1 MAEDINKNYAFQQE
15 EQSDINFSDIWG
27 MIWGYRWWY
36 VLTLAICIVCAA
48 FYLYKTPSTYSR
60 SAKIII
66 NEDAQDATLRDIA
79 NISGFAGQG
88 SSVNVNNE
96 VEAFSSPDLMKT
108 VVERLGLQTS
118 YVEHQFMREREFYN
132 NSPIEL
138 SIIEP
143 LVMSSF
149 SFVVEKGK
157 DSTFVLTDFTI
168 GPDKLKKTTIE
179 GALGD
184 TLSTPVGSIAIMP
197 SIYADNWNDDITVS
211 WVNSKAKAKAYAQNL
226 KASVSGK
233 QTSVVVLTLEDK
245 YPGRAENIL
254 NTLIDVYN
262 DQWVHDKNRAAR
274 NTTEFINE
282 RLVVIEQELGGIE
295 TDLKEY
301 KEQNK
306 LTDMEALS
314 QSYLEESS
322 EYATKS
328 FEVNNQLAIAQY
340 IRDYLTE
347 PANATALIPS
357 NSGLTST
364 DIENQIA
371 EYNQIVLQRDKLI
384 ASSSEQNPLI
394 SDLTAAMQSIKT
406 AIIRSIDN
414 LLATLNLQAEKIR
427 TQEDMIMARI
437 ASSSGQ
443 QMELLSIE
451 RQQKVKESLYIY
463 LLQKREENEIAS
475 LVNVSNTRL
484 IMSPTGS
491 ASPVSPNKMMILLV
505 AIVLGAGIPFAVIFL
520 SRIMDTTVANKKD
533 LSGLSIP
540 FLSEIPQ
547 MKSSLQ
553 RNLANIGRH
562 KFDNQNCRV
571 VVKKGSRNVINE
583 AFRVL
588 RTNLDMMLGKDSNG
602 EAIMVTSFNPN
613 AGKTFITMNMAA
625 SMALKGQKV
634 LMMDLDLRK
643 ATLSK
648 SMDKNNEGVVSYLI
662 GKHDNLDKLIQNVD
676 DNLDLLSVGTIPP
689 NPAELLLSER
699 FTEMLT
705 FLKGKY
711 RYIFLDCPPVD
722 IVADTAII
730 SQSADVSIFVMRSG
744 IMDKRALPAVEELYH
759 EKKYNRMAVVLNG
772 VYARAK
778 GYGKYGY
785 GHYGYGYGYGYG
797 AYSYG
802 NDKNDNE

>member
-1 MAEDINKNYAFQQE
+1 MAEDINKNNAFQQE
-15 EQSDINFSDIWG
+15 AQSDINFSDIWG

-118 YVEHQFMREREFYN
+118 YVEHQFMRERELYN
-132 NSPIEL
+132 NSPIEMV
-138 SIIEP
+138 IVEP
-143 LVMSSF
+143 LISSSF
-149 SFVVEKGK
+149 SFDVMKNEGNSFILNNFKAGG
-157 DSTFVLTDFTI
+157 LE
-168 GPDKLKKTTIE
+168 LKNASAE
-179 GALGD
+179 GNIGD
-184 TLSTPVGSIAIMP
+184 TIVSPVGKIVLQPTAYIEQW
-197 SIYADNWNDDITVS
+197 DKDITVT
-211 WVNSKAKAKAYAQNL
+211 WINSAARAKAYSQRL
-226 KASVSGK
+226 KANVSGK
-233 QTSVVVLTLEDK
+233 QTSIVILSFNDN
-245 YPGRAENIL
+245 YPIRAENIL

-274 NTTEFINE
+274 NTSEFINE

-347 PANATALIPS
+347 PTNATALIPA
-357 NSGLTST
+357 NSGLTSA

-414 LLATLNLQAEKIR
+414 LLATLSLQAEKIR

-491 ASPVSPNKMMILLV
+491 STPVSPKKKMILFV
-505 AIVLGAGIPFAVIFL
+505 VIIMGIGIPFGIILLGKV
-520 SRIMDTTVANKKD
+520 MDSTVSNKRD
-533 LSGLSIP
+533 LSMLSIP

-676 DNLDLLSVGTIPP
+676 ENLDLLSVGTIPP

-797 AYSYG
+797 AYGYG
-802 NDKNDNE
+802 NDKNEE

>member
-1 MAEDINKNYAFQQE
+1 MAEDINKNYAFQHE

-138 SIIEP
+138 SIVEP

-157 DSTFVLTDFTI
+157 DSTFVLKDFTI

-588 RTNLDMMLGKDSNG
+588 RTNLDMMLGKDSNS

-634 LMMDLDLRK
+634 LMVDLDLRK

-676 DNLDLLSVGTIPP
+676 ENLDLLSVGTIPP

-744 IMDKRALPAVEELYH
+744 IMDKRALPAVEELYN

-785 GHYGYGYGYGYG
+785 GE
-797 AYSYG
+797 A
-802 NDKNDNE
+802 KRE

>member
-1 MAEDINKNYAFQQE
+1 MAEDINKNYAFQHE

-138 SIIEP
+138 SIVEP

-634 LMMDLDLRK
+634 LMVDLDLRK
-643 ATLSK
+643 ATLGK

-676 DNLDLLSVGTIPP
+676 ENLDLLSVGTIPP

-699 FTEMLT
+699 FTEMLSS
-705 FLKGKY
+705 LKSKY

-744 IMDKRALPAVEELYH
+744 IMDKRALPAVEELYN

-797 AYSYG
+797 GYG
-802 NDKNDNE
+802 NDTDKDNE

>member
-157 DSTFVLTDFTI
+157 DSTFVLKDFTI

-562 KFDNQNCRV
+562 KFDNQNCRI

-588 RTNLDMMLGKDSNG
+588 RTNLDMMLGKDSSS

-634 LMMDLDLRK
+634 LMVDLDLRK
-643 ATLSK
+643 ATLGK

-676 DNLDLLSVGTIPP
+676 ENLDLLSVGTIPP

-699 FTEMLT
+699 FTEMLSS
-705 FLKGKY
+705 LKGKY

-730 SQSADVSIFVMRSG
+730 AQSVDVSVFVMRSG
-744 IMDKRALPAVEELYH
+744 IMDKRALPSVEELYQ

-772 VYARAK
+772 VSKRSG

-785 GHYGYGYGYGYG
+785 GHYGYGYGYG
-797 AYSYG
+797 SYG
-802 NDKNDNE
+802 YGYGNNDE

>member
-1 MAEDINKNYAFQQE
+1 MAEETYRNNFQQE
-15 EQSDINFSDIWG
+15 EQSDFNFSDIWS
-27 MIWGYRWWY
+27 MIWGYKWWY
-36 VLTLAICIVCAA
+36 VLSLGICIVFAA
-48 FYLYKTPSTYSR
+48 FYLYKTPATFSR
-60 SAKIII
+60 SAKVII

-96 VEAFSSPDLMKT
+96 VEAFASPDLMTK
-108 VVERLGLQTS
+108 VVKRLNLETS
-118 YVEHQFMREREFYN
+118 YVEHQFMRDRELYN
-132 NSPIEL
+132 NSPVEL
-138 SIIEP
+138 SVIEP

-149 SFVVEKGK
+149 SFKIK
-157 DSTFVLTDFTI
+157 KDDDSTFTLTDFTV
-168 GPDKLKKTTIE
+168 GPEKLKKTEIT
-179 GALGD
+179 GAVGD
-184 TLSTPVGSIAIMP
+184 TLSTPVGTIALLP
-197 SIYADNWNDDITVS
+197 TLYASNWEKEITVR
-211 WVNSKAKAKAYAQNL
+211 WVNSTAKAKAYSSELSAT
-226 KASVSGK
+226 VSGK
-233 QTSVVVLTLEDK
+233 QTSVIVLSLEDT
-245 YPGRAENIL
+245 YPNRAENIL
-254 NTLIDVYN
+254 STLIDVYN
-262 DQWVHDKNRAAR
+262 DEWVHDKNRSAR

-301 KEQNK
+301 KEENK
-306 LTDMEALS
+306 LTDMQALS
-314 QSYLEESS
+314 ASYLEESS
-322 EYATKS
+322 EYASKS
-328 FEVNNQLAIAQY
+328 FEVHNQLSIAQY

-347 PANATALIPS
+347 PANANALIPA

-364 DIENQIA
+364 DIESQIS

-384 ASSSEQNPLI
+384 SSSSDKNPLI
-394 SDLTAAMQSIKT
+394 ADMNAAMISIRS

-414 LLATLNLQAEKIR
+414 LLATLQLQADKIKS
-427 TQEDMIMARI
+427 QEDQIMARI

-475 LVNVSNTRL
+475 LVNVGNTRL
-484 IMSPTGS
+484 IMSPTG
-491 ASPVSPNKMMILLV
+491 ATAPVSPNKMMIMLV
-505 AIVLGAGIPFAVIFL
+505 ALVLGVGIPFGIIFL
-520 SRIMDTTVANKKD
+520 SRIMDNTVSNKKD
-533 LSGLSIP
+533 LSILSIP

-547 MKSSLQ
+547 MKSTLK

-562 KFDNQNCRV
+562 RFDNQNCRI
-571 VVKKGSRNVINE
+571 VVKKGSRNIINE

-588 RTNLDMMLGKDSNG
+588 RTNLDMMLGKGHENES
-602 EAIMVTSFNPN
+602 IMVTSFNPN
-613 AGKTFITMNMAA
+613 AGKTFITMNIAA

-634 LMMDLDLRK
+634 LMVDLDLRK

-648 SMDKNNEGVVSYLI
+648 SMDKNHEGVVSYLI

-676 DNLDLLSVGTIPP
+676 ENLDLLSVGTLPP

-699 FTEMLT
+699 FTEMLQA
-705 FLKGKY
+705 LKTKY

-730 SQSADVSIFVMRSG
+730 AQSADVSVFVMRSG
-744 IMDKRALPAVEELYH
+744 IMDKRALPTVEELYN

-772 VYARAK
+772 VSRRSGRY
-778 GYGKYGY
+778 GYGSY
-785 GHYGYGYGYGYG
+785 GHYGYGYGSYGYG
-797 AYSYG
+797 
-802 NDKNDNE
+802 NEKDE